1 MIVKNIEPFKERG
14 NYGLT
19 VHELIKKL
27 SEFPNQ
33 EQRVMMHIYKDGTFL
48 KEEVTDVC
56 QGQLEVVII

>member
-1 MIVKNIEPFKERG
+1 MNKEK
-14 NYGLT
+14 GLT
-19 VHELIKKL
+19 VHELIERL

>member
-1 MIVKNIEPFKERG
+1 MNIENLKKFEENK
-14 NYGLT
+14 NSGLT
-19 VHELIKKL
+19 IHELMERL

>member
-1 MIVKNIEPFKERG
+1 MNIENTKIFG
-14 NYGLT
+14 NTEDRGLT
-19 VHELIKKL
+19 VSELIELLMKI
-27 SEFPNQ
+27 PNQ